1 MTTQVTD
8 NSAFALVKESVA
20 LTAVAIKAPT
30 DLTPLIGKAPSQSGA
45 ESIVKQQSSPGLPG
59 VLVTDLSAKKAG
71 TQVTIEAYDTLG
83 GDPIMGDEMREGRG
97 ENVDISSME
106 AKIDLASKVINAVP
120 GTMIDQRT
128 KINLR
133 SMAMAQLM
141 GYFPRLLWNRT
152 LVHLAGAR
160 GAQRGKSWHIRPP
173 VAGDAASLA
182 EFQRKMINPVMAPTY
197 NRHLVID
204 GANVVQGGQQL
215 ASIDS
220 ADVWTLAHID
230 AISEYLDSLEF
241 KLQPIKLPGD
251 PAANYTPIKGVLY
264 LDPQAHAQLVT
275 STATGHNIRN
285 WQAQAM
291 ERAALMTG
299 GAKHP
304 LFLGEIYMWNGIL
317 IRKMEHS
324 IYFNPGDTTKIIT
337 SANRYT
343 ATETDQTVNGS
354 LGAGYRVSRG
364 VLMGAQAF
372 AVLQGNNASSGMT
385 AAFKERVYDYNSKH
399 EAMGEWMG
407 GETKLR
413 FKFRDADGNLEPTDH
428 GVLVIDAAVRAVGL

>member
-1 MTTQVTD
+1 MTTQVT
-8 NSAFALVKESVA
+8 SASPFALVKESVA

-30 DLTPLIGKAPSQSGA
+30 DLTPLIGKAPSQASA

-59 VLVTDLSAKKAG
+59 VLVTDLSAKKSGAE
-71 TQVTIEAYDTLG
+71 VTIEAYDTLG

-97 ENVDISSME
+97 ENVDISSMN
-106 AKIDLASKVINAVP
+106 AKIDLASKVINAMP

-152 LVHLAGAR
+152 LIHLAGAR

-182 EFQRKMINPVMAPTY
+182 AFNKKMINPVLAPTY

-204 GANVVQGGQQL
+204 GTSVVQGGQQL
-215 ASIDS
+215 GSIES
-220 ADVWTLAHID
+220 ADVWNLAIID

-291 ERAALMTG
+291 ERAAAMG
-299 GAKHP
+299 GVRHP
-304 LFLGEIYMWNGIL
+304 LFQGEIYMWNGIL

-324 IYFNPGDTTKIIT
+324 IYFNASDTTKVIT

-343 ATETDQTVNGS
+343 ATETDQTVNAA

-364 VLMGAQAF
+364 ILMGAQAF
-372 AVLQGNNASSGMT
+372 AVLQGNNTSSGMT
-385 AAFKERVYDYNSKH
+385 ASFKERVYDYESKH

-407 GETKLR
+407 GECKLR
-413 FKFRDADGNLEPTDH
+413 FKFADADGNLEPTDH
-428 GVLVIDAAVRAVGL
+428 GALVIDAAVKAIGL

>member
-1 MTTQVTD
+1 MTTVVQDTS
-8 NSAFALVKESVA
+8 NFALVKESVA

-59 VLVTDLSAKKAG
+59 VLVTDLSAKKTG

-83 GDPIMGDEMREGRG
+83 GDPIMGDQMREGKG
-97 ENVDISSME
+97 ENVDISSMD

-160 GAQRGKSWHIRPP
+160 GEQIGKSWHIKT
-173 VAGDAASLA
+173 VAQSSTA
-182 EFQRKMINPVMAPTY
+182 EFNSKMINPVLAPTY
-197 NRHLVID
+197 NRHYVINGSD
-204 GANVVQGGQQL
+204 LTQGGAQL
-215 ASIDS
+215 ASIAS
-220 ADVWTLAHID
+220 TDVWKLNVVD
-230 AISEYLDSLEF
+230 ALVELLDSLEF
-241 KLQPIKLPGD
+241 KLQPIRIPGD
-251 PAANYTPIKGVLY
+251 PAANYSPIKGVLY
-264 LDPQAHAQLVT
+264 MDPVAYSMLKRDTT
-275 STATGHNIRN
+275 SGNNIRA
-285 WQAQAM
+285 WQA
-291 ERAALMTG
+291 AALERGNLM
-299 GAKHP
+299 GANRHP
-304 LFLGEIYMWNGIL
+304 LFMGEVGLWNGIL
-317 IRKMEHS
+317 IRPMEHAIVFTAGS
-324 IYFNPGDTTKIIT
+324 TTKHIT

-343 ATETDQTVNGS
+343 ATETDVTVNGS
-354 LGAGYRVSRG
+354 LTAGYRVSRSI
-364 VLMGAQAF
+364 LMGAQAF
-372 AVLQGNNASSGMT
+372 AVIQGNNTSSGTT
-385 AAFKERVYDYNSKH
+385 ASFKERTYDYDSKH

-413 FKFRDADGNLEPTDH
+413 FSFRDANGNLEPTDH
-428 GVLVIDAAVRAVGL
+428 GSLVIDAAVRTVGN

>member
-1 MTTQVTD
+1 MTTQVTQA
-8 NSAFALVKESVA
+8 SPFALVKESVA

-45 ESIVKQQSSPGLPG
+45 EAIVKQQSSPGLPG
-59 VLVTDLSAKKAG
+59 VLVTDLAADKAG
-71 TQVTIEAYDTLG
+71 AEVTIEAYDTLG
-83 GDPIMGDEMREGRG
+83 GDPIMGDEMREGKG
-97 ENVDISSME
+97 ENVDISSMG
-106 AKIDLASKVINAVP
+106 AKIDLASKVINAMP
-120 GTMIDQRT
+120 GKMIDQRT

-152 LVHLAGAR
+152 LVHIAGAR
-160 GAQRGKSWHIRPP
+160 GAQRGKSWHIQAP
-173 VAGDAASLA
+173 VATDAASVA
-182 EFQRKMINPVMAPTY
+182 AFNKKMINPVKAPTY

-204 GANVVQGGQQL
+204 NGAVVQGGQQL

-220 ADVWTLAHID
+220 TDGWKLSTID

-241 KLQPIKLPGD
+241 KLQPIRLPGD
-251 PAANYTPIKGVLY
+251 PAASYTPIKGVLY
-264 LDPQAHAQLVT
+264 LDPIAHSQLIT
-275 STATGHNIRN
+275 DNTAGNNIRT

-291 ERAALMTG
+291 ERASLQQG
-299 GAKHP
+299 SRHP
-304 LFLGEIYMWNGIL
+304 LFLGEIYMWKGIL

-324 IYFNPGDTTKIIT
+324 IYFNAGDTTKIVT
-337 SANRYT
+337 AANRYS
-343 ATETDQTVNGS
+343 ATETDQTVNAA
-354 LGAGYRVSRG
+354 LGAGFRVSRG

-372 AVLQGNNASSGMT
+372 AVLQGNNTSSGMT
-385 AAFKERVYDYNSKH
+385 ASFKERTYDYDSKH

-413 FKFRDADGNLEPTDH
+413 FSFRDADGNLEPTDH
-428 GVLVIDAAVRAVGL
+428 GVVVIDAAVKAVGQ